1 MKKFALLMVLILA
14 AGFCFAQD
22 DADDDATPA
31 RAIEKIDLEITIGVP
46 VHWTN
51 SPTPHKDDYL
61 GSATAF
67 GVDKRT
73 TTNTAIGLA
82 LIYNV
87 NKKWGLTI
95 DTDFFVGTDLYGH
108 SDANSNSNSATLFSA
123 NVLMGAV
130 FYLYNGNFL
139 RIPLAVGVHGYAW
152 TNDYWV
158 SQPDT
163 WYKMRDL
170 QFGPGFYL
178 GVQFHFNNSLYIF
191 SRTNVAVDIGRW
203 SQVVNA
209 TNGSNS
215 SLEFMAISWAVKP
228 TIGIAVKF

>member
-1 MKKFALLMVLILA
+1 MKKFVLLMVLILA

-22 DADDDATPA
+22 DADEAPPA

-61 GSATAF
+61 GGSIT

-108 SDANSNSNSATLFSA
+108 SGNANDSNSATLFSA
-123 NVLMGAV
+123 NILMGAV

-139 RIPLAVGVHGYAW
+139 RIPLAVGVHGYVW
-152 TNDYWV
+152 TNDYWINGSGADV
-158 SQPDT
+158 
-163 WYKMRDL
+163 WHKMRDI
-170 QFGPGFYL
+170 QFGPGFSL

-191 SRTNVAVDIGRW
+191 SRTNIAVDIVRW
-203 SQVVNA
+203 SQIVKSG
-209 TNGSNS
+209 GSNS
-215 SLEFMAISWAVKP
+215 TLEFKAVSWAVKP